1 MDAYESD
8 SVEGNEVTADLL
20 AFIVDNM
27 GIEDVKGLAFDI
39 GIDPHTLGG
48 ALAGELAR
56 SLVQTMAQRGELTLL
71 DRALRDLLPAE
82 YDLAFG
88 DALRRSADIDTE

>member
-1 MDAYESD
+1 
-8 SVEGNEVTADLL
+8 V
-20 AFIVDNM
+20 AF
-27 GIEDVKGLAFDI
+27 EI

-48 ALAGELAR
+48 ALAR

-82 YDLAFG
+82 YDIAFG
-88 DALRRSADIDTE
+88 DALRRSAGIDED